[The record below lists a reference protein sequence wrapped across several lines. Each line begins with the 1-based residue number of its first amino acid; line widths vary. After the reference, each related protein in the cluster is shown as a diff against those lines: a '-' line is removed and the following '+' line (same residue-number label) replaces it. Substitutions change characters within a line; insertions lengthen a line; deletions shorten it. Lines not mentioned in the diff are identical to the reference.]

1 MRVRV
6 SPSAPALYSAAVQP
20 VSAII
25 PSRGDSAFLRA
36 AIASAARGGAAEVV
50 VALPEPIDPAPPCTV
65 PLIQVP
71 VALRRCSVGRNAA
84 IRSASHARVALLDD
98 DDLWLPGHVA
108 ALDALFDAA
117 PDCPFVATRAA
128 YFVDDSPAGDA
139 EPPTVPCGPTVPPP
153 GVGGRI
159 GLPLL
164 LLGNRVAAPA
174 VAIDRA
180 RLPAGLALFDES
192 RHVIEDYDLWL
203 RLAEFGDLAVGEQV
217 TVWVRRRPE
226 SDSSDARGMAFHSLD
241 ALARYE
247 DRAAALVGQAAWD
260 RRRATLWHEL
270 AWGELARGGGRA
282 ARRALREAGR
292 LGDRRARHVFYW
304 AASWLPAG
312 VRAALMRARRA
323 ATGRAALTEE
333 RRSTAAS
340 RATRPP

>member
-1 MRVRV
+1 
-6 SPSAPALYSAAVQP
+6 VQP
-20 VSAII
+20 VSAIV

-50 VALPEPIDPAPPCTV
+50 VALPEPIVPAPPCTV

-71 VALRRCSVGRNAA
+71 VTLRRCSVGRNAA
-84 IRSASHARVALLDD
+84 IGAASHPRVALLDD
-98 DDLWLPGHVA
+98 DDLWLPGHAA
-108 ALDALFDAA
+108 ALDALFESA
-117 PDCPFVATRAA
+117 PDSPFVATRAA

-139 EPPTVPCGPTVPPP
+139 EPPAVPLGPIVPPP
-153 GVGGRI
+153 GIGPRI

-203 RLAEFGDLAVGEQV
+203 RLAELGDLAVGEQV
-217 TVWVRRRPE
+217 TVWVRRRPQ
-226 SDSSDARGMAFHSLD
+226 SDSSDARGMALHSLD

-247 DRAAALVGQAAWD
+247 DRAAALVGQTAWD
-260 RRRATLWHEL
+260 RRRAMLWHEL
-270 AWGELARGGGRA
+270 AWGELLSGGGRA
-282 ARRALREAGR
+282 ARRAVWEARR
-292 LGDRRARHVFYW
+292 LGDRRMRHVLYW

-312 VRAALMRARRA
+312 ARAAVMQACRA
-323 ATGRAALTEE
+323 ATARSALKEE
-333 RRSTAAS
+333 PRSTAAS
-340 RATRPP
+340 RATRLP